1 MSQKCPQDIPFTKAV
16 NNVLCGGN
24 WFSTKAT
31 IVTLYCKLKILIS
44 DTAKDLYSL
53 VSVRIMESYNGWVIV
68 VNHQKKGRHNHQK
81 DHRVKVTEKLDPQE
95 SHDSG

>member
-1 MSQKCPQDIPFTKAV
+1 MCCVEGIG
-16 NNVLCGGN
+16 L
-24 WFSTKAT
+24 STKAT